1 LGASGAVPLP
11 RGSVSIY
18 SCHDNFVY
26 PQETGS
32 RLEGATN
39 VAISGVGHL
48 GMAFSPYVLG
58 KLLEAL
64 EAT

>member
-1 LGASGAVPLP
+1 MVQLKTSAVPASGC
-11 RGSVSIY
+11 

-39 VAISGVGHL
+39 VAISGVSHL